1 MVGRTLNHY
10 RILEKI
16 GAGGMGEVYA
26 AEDLRLHRKV
36 ALKVLPGALS
46 DDPARRARFERE
58 ATAVAALNHPNI
70 VTVYSVEAADGVH
83 FMTMELVEGKPL
95 SELLPRDGLPLP
107 RFFDLAVPLAD
118 AVAAAHRAGVV
129 HRDLKPDNVVVNADG
144 RVKILD
150 FGLAKFDET
159 PRPSSEGSALPTRH
173 LTQEGQILGTV
184 AYMSPEQV
192 EGKAL
197 DNRTDVFSLGVV
209 LYEMATGRRPFQGE
223 SGASIISSILRDTPA
238 SAADLN
244 PRLPRHLAR
253 ILRQCLAKN
262 PDERFQSAQ
271 DVRNQLQD
279 LRREMDS
286 GALQNRRSGAGG
298 AAAGEVAAAGAGT
311 GDAAARGPHR
321 TVLAAAGVIGLAIVA
336 AAAIVVLRRGP
347 AASPSQSG
355 AGFAGTQSKLTDLPG
370 EEVTPSLSP
379 DGKNVAFASRTTGNW
394 DIYVQRVGGSNPVNL
409 TRDSKEDEIQPA
421 FSPDGER
428 IAFRSSRDKGG
439 LYVMGATGESVVR
452 LTNFGYRPAWS
463 PDGTRI
469 AFQTDSFN
477 IPSARPTLS
486 ELWVVEVATGQI
498 HKIFDGDA
506 VQPSWS
512 PSGKRIAFWAIPS
525 GGGQRDIWTMPAE
538 GGTPVAVTHDP
549 PLDWNP
555 VWAPDGRHL
564 YFSSERGGSMN
575 LWRVAID
582 EATGSTQGDPEP
594 VTFGSASALHSAT
607 ISGDGGRI
615 AYVASVGFSTIRKAD
630 LDAAAGRLS
639 VAPAAM
645 GRSSSSVYWLDLSPD
660 GRTLAYTTVGAGEKP
675 GMMREEIVITAV
687 DGSSRRRI
695 AASDS
700 RNRMAVWSPTGER
713 LAFASDRT
721 GTYMIYT
728 VRADGSDLTPYD
740 TSLKDMIYPVW
751 SPTGD
756 RLSMSATAH
765 TVRTIVA
772 PFPRGDRSPEEIAL
786 PGEPDVR
793 FIPVSWS
800 PDGASIAGF
809 FQNPNRGGGIVLY
822 HIATRSY
829 ERLTDH
835 GMQPFWLP
843 GGRALIFVPDV
854 IGRSL
859 SIVDVATRKV
869 RTLPLDIHG
878 EIEFYNFTVS
888 RDGRTVYFT
897 EEEQEADLW
906 LLDLK
911 P

>member
-1 MVGRTLNHY
+1 
-10 RILEKI
+10 
-16 GAGGMGEVYA
+16 MGEVYA

-36 ALKVLPGALS
+36 ALKILPGTLA

-70 VTVYSVEAADGVH
+70 VTVYSVEGADGVH
-83 FMTMELVEGKPL
+83 FITMELVEGKPL

-107 RFFDLAVPLAD
+107 KFFDLAVPLAD
-118 AVAAAHRAGVV
+118 AVAAAHKAGVV
-129 HRDLKPDNVVVNADG
+129 HRDLKPDNVVVGADG

-150 FGLAKFDET
+150 FGLAKFDAA
-159 PRPSSEGSALPTRH
+159 PRASSEASALPTRH

-197 DNRTDVFSLGVV
+197 DHRTDIFSLGIV
-209 LYEMATGRRPFQGE
+209 LYEMATGRRPFQGD

-262 PDERFQSAQ
+262 PDERVQTAQ

-286 GALQNRRSGAGG
+286 GALQERPAAAGG
-298 AAAGEVAAAGAGT
+298 AAAEVAAAGAGRASP
-311 GDAAARGPHR
+311 GRPNR
-321 TVLAAAGVIGLAIVA
+321 TALAVAGVIGLAIVA
-336 AAAIVVLRRGP
+336 AAALLTLRRGP
-347 AASPSQSG
+347 AASPSQAG
-355 AGFAGTQSKLTDLPG
+355 AFAGTQSKLTDLPG

-379 DGKNVAFASRTTGNW
+379 DGKNVAFASRATGNW
-394 DIYVQRVGGSNPVNL
+394 DIFVQRVGGSNPVNL
-409 TRDSKEDEIQPA
+409 TKDSKEDEIQPA

-463 PDGTRI
+463 PDGARI

-477 IPSARPTLS
+477 VPSARPGLS

-512 PSGKRIAFWAIPS
+512 PSGKRIAYWAIPS
-525 GGGQRDIWTMPAE
+525 GGGQRDIWTIPAE
-538 GGTPVAVTHDP
+538 GGTPVAVTHDA

-582 EATGSTQGDPEP
+582 ETTGNTQGEPEP
-594 VTFGSASALHSAT
+594 VTFGSSSALHSAT
-607 ISGDGGRI
+607 ISGDGQRI

-630 LDAAAGRLS
+630 LDPVAGRLT

-645 GRSSSSVYWLDLSPD
+645 GRSSSSVFWLALSPD

-700 RNRMAVWSPTGER
+700 RNRMPVWSPAGDR
-713 LAFASDRT
+713 LAFASDRS
-721 GTYMIYT
+721 GAYMIYT
-728 VRADGSDLTPYD
+728 VRADGSDLAPYD
-740 TSLKDMIYPVW
+740 AGLKDMIYPIW
-751 SPTGD
+751 SPAGD
-756 RLSMSATAH
+756 RLSMSETGH
-765 TVRTIVA
+765 TVRTVIA
-772 PFPRGDRSPEEIAL
+772 PFPRGDRPPEEIAQ
-786 PGEPDVR
+786 PTEPDVR

-800 PDGASIAGF
+800 PDGATLAGF
-809 FQNPNRGGGIVLY
+809 YQNPNRRGGIVLY
-822 HIATRSY
+822 RIATRTY
-829 ERLTDH
+829 ERLTDE
-835 GMQPFWLP
+835 GMQPFWLR
-843 GGRALIFVPDV
+843 GGRELIYVPDM

-859 SIVDVATRKV
+859 SIVDIATHKV
-869 RTLPLDIHG
+869 RNLPLDIHG
-878 EIEFYNFTVS
+878 ELEFYNFTVS
-888 RDGRTVYFT
+888 QDGRTVYFT

>member
-1 MVGRTLNHY
+1 METGRVLNHY

-36 ALKVLPGALS
+36 ALKVLPATLA

-70 VTVYSVEAADGVH
+70 VTVYSVEGADGVH

-107 RFFDLAVPLAD
+107 KFFEIAVPLAD

-129 HRDLKPDNVVVNADG
+129 HRDLKPDNVVIGADG
-144 RVKILD
+144 RVKVLD
-150 FGLAKFDET
+150 FGLAKFDEK
-159 PRPSSEGSALPTRH
+159 PRASSEGSALPTRH

-192 EGKAL
+192 EGKSL
-197 DNRTDVFSLGVV
+197 DQRTDIFSLGVV

-223 SGASIISSILRDTPA
+223 SGASMISSILRDIPA
-238 SAADLN
+238 SAAELN

-253 ILRQCLAKN
+253 IVRQCLAKN
-262 PDERFQSAQ
+262 PEERSQSAQ

-279 LRREMDS
+279 LRRELDS
-286 GALQNRRSGAGG
+286 GALR
-298 AAAGEVAAAGAGT
+298 EGAGT
-311 GDAAARGPHR
+311 APGTGAPGGATALVGEGRPNR
-321 TVLAAAGVIGLAIVA
+321 TVLLAAGVIGLAIVA
-336 AAAIVVLRRGP
+336 AAAILALRRGP
-347 AASPSQSG
+347 SAPSSQAGG
-355 AGFAGTQSKLTDLPG
+355 AFAGTQSKLTDLPG

-379 DGKNVAFASRTTGNW
+379 DGKNVAFASRTAGNW

-409 TRDSKEDEIQPA
+409 TKDSKDDEIQPA
-421 FSPDGER
+421 FSPDGDR
-428 IAFRSSRDKGG
+428 IAFRSSRDNGG

-469 AFQTDSFN
+469 AFQTDSFV
-477 IPSARPTLS
+477 IPSARPAWS

-506 VQPSWS
+506 VQPAWS
-512 PSGKRIAFWAIPS
+512 PSGKRIAFWAIPP

-538 GGTPVAVTHDP
+538 GGTPVAVTQDA

-582 EATGSTQGDPEP
+582 EATGVTQGEPEP

-607 ISGDGGRI
+607 IAGDGKRI

-630 LDAAAGRLS
+630 LDPVAGRLT

-645 GRSSSSVYWLDLSPD
+645 GRSSSSVFWLDLSPD
-660 GRTLAYTTVGAGEKP
+660 GRTLAYTTVGAGEKA

-700 RNRMAVWSPTGER
+700 RNRMAVWSPSGDR
-713 LAFASDRT
+713 LAFASDRS
-721 GTYMIYT
+721 GAYMIYT
-728 VRADGSDLTPYD
+728 VRADGSDLAPYD
-740 TSLKDMIYPVW
+740 ASLKDMIYPVW
-751 SPTGD
+751 SPAGD
-756 RLSMSATAH
+756 RLSMSTTGH
-765 TVRTIVA
+765 GDRTILA
-772 PFPRGDRSPEEIAL
+772 PFPRGDRQPEEIAK
-786 PGEPDVR
+786 PAEKDAR
-793 FIPVSWS
+793 FVPVSWS

-809 FQNPNRGGGIVLY
+809 FQNPNAGGSIGLY
-822 HIATRSY
+822 KVATRTY
-829 ERLTDH
+829 ERLTDR
-835 GMQPFWLP
+835 GIQPFWLAGGRQLLYVP
-843 GGRALIFVPDV
+843 QVIGRALA
-854 IGRSL
+854 
-859 SIVDVATRKV
+859 IVDVATRKV
-869 RTLPLDIHG
+869 RILPLDIHG